1 MKKFVAFS
9 MGALMALSFSACS
22 NDDDLDVDAQ
32 EIQQNTESSYI
43 SVRITGSNFSSTRAE
58 DSDFVDGTGDETES
72 GKVDQV
78 QFFFFDKDGKF
89 ISKGNVFQSPDFKAE
104 SSSANIEKYGEAVV
118 EIDNFDS
125 DNKPA
130 LMVTLLNAPTL
141 EGVATDGTKK
151 TITDLL
157 DHVYD
162 GNEAYQNSSK
172 HFIMAT
178 SSYKDETAGANNTYY
193 YATKL
198 SSDCFQNA
206 GAFDSSK
213 AVDVYVERLAAKV
226 TLDLTSLNRFHSDTK
241 LMYLG
246 KFKVTG
252 MTGDDNGY
260 TKLYAKIE
268 GWGLNATAQHSYM
281 LKHLDTTWTK
291 ETLGFDWND
300 ASRYRSYWG
309 ESYNYGRDG
318 QGTVSGTVPFPE
330 YYGDQTV
337 DKYTLKYWSANELKN
352 IAFDATGNEYCFENT
367 NTGAIISSNHV
378 PATATCILIKAQL
391 TDENENV
398 LSDIVKFHGG
408 YYTRDAAMEVI
419 VNRALAG
426 KGDFHKAGDSAA
438 KLSVNDVEW
447 TNDAYLNGHLTLKL
461 KDGEVWED
469 GTGTDD
475 VSDHIDSL
483 FAGYTSNEEGG
494 YPCISYKAGMYYY
507 APINH
512 LNYTNTKGTADTD
525 TNATYAEGYYGVVRN
540 HVYQVIV
547 NGFKQLDDPDKV
559 PDPSKPNNG
568 DGDEDDPT
576 KDPTNPGGNGDDDDD
591 DDEPNI
597 DPGHGIED
605 PDEPI
610 VPNPDE
616 DSNWYLSTQINILSW
631 RIVNQYVKI

>member
-1 MKKFVAFS
+1 MA
-9 MGALMALSFSACS
+9 MGFTACS
-22 NDDDLDVDAQ
+22 SDDVLDVDAQ
-32 EIQQNTESSYI
+32 QIQQNTESSYI
-43 SVRITGSNFSSTRAE
+43 SVKITGSNFSSTRAT
-58 DSDFVDGTGDETES
+58 DDDFEDGTGNETEN
-72 GKVDQV
+72 GQTTVDQV
-78 QFFFFDKDGKF
+78 QFFFFDKDGTF
-89 ISKGNVFQSPDFKAE
+89 ISKGDVFQAPDFGDGTN
-104 SSSANIEKYGEAVV
+104 SNVEKFGEAVV
-118 EIDNFDS
+118 EINDYNS
-125 DNKPA
+125 ENKPVY
-130 LMVTLLNAPTL
+130 MVTLLNAPDL
-141 EGVATDGTKK
+141 EGFSEEGTAKK
-151 TITDLL
+151 TIQDLYAK
-157 DHVYD
+157 VYE
-162 GNEAYQNSSK
+162 GNEAYKNSSN

-178 SSYKDETAGANNTYY
+178 TSYVETDATKSHDNTIY

-198 SSDCFQNA
+198 TDDCFQNSSIY
-206 GAFDSSK
+206 DSSK

-226 TLDLTSLNRFHSDTK
+226 TLDLRSLNRFK
-241 LMYLG
+241 NAKNNNMYLG
-246 KFKVTG
+246 KFKVKG
-252 MTGDDNGY
+252 MDGDSEGY

-268 GWGLNATAQHSYM
+268 GWGLNATAQNSFVV
-281 LKHLDTTWTK
+281 KHLNTTWGDGSF
-291 ETLGFDWND
+291 GFDWND

-352 IAFDATGNEYCFENT
+352 TAFDATGNEYCFENT

>member
-1 MKKFVAFS
+1 

-309 ESYNYGRDG
+309 KAYNYGRDG
-318 QGTVSGTVPFPE
+318 EGTASGTVAFPK
-330 YYGDQTV
+330 YYGDNTI
-337 DKYTLKYWSANELKN
+337 KNYTLKYWSGKELDN
-352 IAFDATGNEYCFENT
+352 TVFDGSGKEYCFENT
-367 NTGAIISSNHV
+367 NTSAMLSAHHV
-378 PATATCILIKAQL
+378 PATATCVLIKAQL
-391 TDENENV
+391 TDGSNT
-398 LSDIVKFHGG
+398 LSNIVKFHGG
-408 YYTRDAAMEVI
+408 YWTREEAKKVI
-419 VNRALAG
+419 FEKALAG
-426 KGDFHKAGDSAA
+426 SNFQTESGTALALTDVDWASA
-438 KLSVNDVEW
+438 K
-447 TNDAYLNGHLTLKL
+447 YLNGHITLKL
-461 KDGEVWED
+461 TKDAKDKAWYKGKYDATTNATAVQV
-469 GTGTDD
+469 DD
-475 VSDHIDSL
+475 IDSL
-483 FAGYTSNEEGG
+483 FEAYNSNESSG
-494 YPCISYKAGMYYY
+494 YPCISYNAGMYYY

-512 LNYTNTKGTADTD
+512 LNYTNNKGTADTS
-525 TNATYAEGYYGVVRN
+525 NTYAEGYYGVVRN
-540 HVYQVIV
+540 HVYQVVV
-547 NGFKQLDDPDKV
+547 NGFRQLEDTDDDGNKV
-559 PDPSKPNNG
+559 IPDPSKPNN
-568 DGDEDDPT
+568 DDKAGDEDKKDPT
-576 KDPTNPGGNGDDDDD
+576 KDPTNPKDDDDD
-591 DDEPNI
+591 NI

-605 PDEPI
+605 PEEPI

-616 DSNWYLSTQINILSW
+616 DENWYLSTQINILSW
-631 RIVNQYVKI
+631 RLVNQYVKI